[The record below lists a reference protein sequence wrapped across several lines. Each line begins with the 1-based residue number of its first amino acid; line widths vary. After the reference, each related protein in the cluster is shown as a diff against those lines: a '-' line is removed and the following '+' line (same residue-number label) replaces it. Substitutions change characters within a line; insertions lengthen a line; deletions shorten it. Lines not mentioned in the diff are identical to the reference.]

1 VEGKVERTDGRGIL
15 AGDYLNQNRT
25 LTRQDWLEDCFP
37 EWGTLLNQEIEN
49 LEVKKGTVALWWL
62 GGPSWML
69 KTDEGAIFFID
80 VYSGPSH
87 YTQYYYCGV
96 CKQAGADTIN
106 WMRMNPQLID
116 PWKFNR
122 LDAAFSTH
130 HHQDHCDLYTVK
142 AALQTTDCTF
152 VGPAK
157 TVEKLKGFEVPD
169 GRIKTAVVG
178 ESVRFPGAEVEFLM
192 NYDDTVIRTGD
203 GTSRDRYENCCVSFL
218 FKTSAGNIMFL
229 GDTWYNDAYKAIGEN
244 YQIDVAIFDMG
255 MNAPGAT
262 DKMTPYDCAR
272 LGETLRAKVLI
283 PDHYDNWANTCS
295 DPEMLCNQF
304 ERIVSENTP
313 QIKTVILRPGARF
326 IYPNDQ
332 DIKRY
337 RYPNQSEGYNPERS
351 VSYGEYARKYG
362 KKNS

>member
-1 VEGKVERTDGRGIL
+1 MEHKVERTDGRGIL
-15 AGDYLNQNRT
+15 AGDYLNQNRE

-49 LEVKKGTVALWWL
+49 FEVQKGSVALWWL

-96 CKQAGADTIN
+96 CKQAGAETIN

-142 AALQTTDCTF
+142 AALQTTKCPF
-152 VGPAK
+152 VGPPK
-157 TVEKLKGFEVPD
+157 TVEKLKSFDVPD
-169 GRIKTAVVG
+169 ERIITAHVG
-178 ESVRFPGAEVEFLM
+178 ESIKFPGVEVEFLM

-203 GTSRDRYENCCVSFL
+203 GAGRDKYENCCVSFL

-244 YQIDVAIFDMG
+244 YQVDVAIFDMG
-255 MNAPGAT
+255 MNAPGARFV
-262 DKMTPYDCAR
+262 Y
-272 LGETLRAKVLI
+272 
-283 PDHYDNWANTCS
+283 
-295 DPEMLCNQF
+295 
-304 ERIVSENTP
+304 P
-313 QIKTVILRPGARF
+313 Q
-326 IYPNDQ
+326 DQ

-337 RYPNQSEGYNPERS
+337 RYPNQSEGYNPEKS
-351 VSYGEYARKYG
+351 ISYGEYARKYG
-362 KKNS
+362 KKN

>member
-1 VEGKVERTDGRGIL
+1 MEHKVERTDGRGIL
-15 AGDYLNQNRT
+15 AGDYLNQNRE

-49 LEVKKGTVALWWL
+49 FEVQKGSVALWWL

-96 CKQAGADTIN
+96 CKQAGAETIN

-142 AALQTTDCTF
+142 AALQTTKCPF
-152 VGPAK
+152 VGSPK
-157 TVEKLKGFEVPD
+157 TVEKLKSFDVPD
-169 GRIKTAVVG
+169 ERIITAHVG
-178 ESVRFPGAEVEFLM
+178 ESIKFPGVEVEFLM

-203 GTSRDRYENCCVSFL
+203 GAGRDKYENCCVSFL

-244 YQIDVAIFDMG
+244 YQVDVAIFDMG
-255 MNAPGAT
+255 MNAPGARFV
-262 DKMTPYDCAR
+262 Y
-272 LGETLRAKVLI
+272 
-283 PDHYDNWANTCS
+283 
-295 DPEMLCNQF
+295 
-304 ERIVSENTP
+304 P
-313 QIKTVILRPGARF
+313 Q
-326 IYPNDQ
+326 DQ

-337 RYPNQSEGYNPERS
+337 RYPNQSEGYNPEKS
-351 VSYGEYARKYG
+351 ISYGEYARKYG
-362 KKNS
+362 KKN